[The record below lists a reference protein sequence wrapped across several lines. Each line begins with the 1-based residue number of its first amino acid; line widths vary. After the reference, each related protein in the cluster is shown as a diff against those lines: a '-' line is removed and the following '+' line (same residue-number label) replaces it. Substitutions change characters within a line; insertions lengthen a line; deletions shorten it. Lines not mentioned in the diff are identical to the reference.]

1 MKKCTSKG
9 CIFHLNFPRMTWDSN
24 CNRTNTVGRL
34 AGNESKGAQP
44 MVPIQT
50 CMLYFGWVFT
60 GDENALSVA
69 MSCSWT
75 DCPPEE
81 CLKMLVCPK
90 ILNKKAIEKW
100 GESWAPRPSYYRS
113 SSAGSCHH
121 RWSAWPLAFLLLNIQ
136 RESVIRTDGR

>member
-1 MKKCTSKG
+1 MYLKRLSFSFEFSTHDMG
-9 CIFHLNFPRMTWDSN
+9 QQL
-24 CNRTNTVGRL
+24 NRTNTVGRF

-75 DCPPEE
+75 DCPPDE
-81 CLKMLVCPK
+81 CLKTFVCPK
-90 ILNKKAIEKW
+90 ILNKRAIEK
-100 GESWAPRPSYYRS
+100 
-113 SSAGSCHH
+113 
-121 RWSAWPLAFLLLNIQ
+121 
-136 RESVIRTDGR
+136 